1 MWTFEDFQVKSLHFL
16 LLLSRI
22 LLYLN
27 ITGVAGCSPDHLL
40 SIFISKYIAGIN
52 NRIPSLNQLPHCHSD
67 SIWWCEIQVWKVWSS
82 SMKGLNTCSALKF
95 INYYLQK
102 LLLHMHIN
110 AHSNSIKTLYSS
122 SFQRISINP
131 YDDAGIQKPCVCL
144 LKDPVQ
150 KQWWMSVQSCII
162 VFALLA
168 LIETI
173 NQKPFLLLQP
183 FLLLLLEVIDT
194 CAIITASSWV
204 IVLSILICATFRHWK
219 VDMLGCFTWWKTH
232 KKNYPSRNWAC

>member
-27 ITGVAGCSPDHLL
+27 IPGVAGCSPVHLL

-52 NRIPSLNQLPHCHSD
+52 NKIRSLIQLLPCHSD
-67 SIWWCEIQVWKVWSS
+67 SIGWCEIQVWSS
-82 SMKGLNTCSALKF
+82 SVKGLNACSTLKF
-95 INYYLQK
+95 INYYLHK

-110 AHSNSIKTLYSS
+110 AHSNSIKHLHSS
-122 SFQRISINP
+122 SFQRTSINP
-131 YDDAGIQKPCVCL
+131 YNDADIQKKPCVRL
-144 LKDPVQ
+144 LKDAVQ
-150 KQWWMSVQSCII
+150 RQWWMSVQLCII
-162 VFALLA
+162 VFVLLA

-173 NQKPFLLLQP
+173 NQKS
-183 FLLLLLEVIDT
+183 FLLLLLEVVDT
-194 CAIITASSWV
+194 CAIITACSWI

-219 VDMLGCFTWWKTH
+219 VDMLGCFTWWKTN
-232 KKNYPSRNWAC
+232 KKNYPSWNWAC